1 MTFFS
6 SCGLLIHL
14 FWLFFAIRSLLL
26 SLALFVDYW
35 SYFPSKNLIRKFLPC
50 AYKVKYTLYRFF
62 NQVFWSTWYI
72 WSWVYAQCEIRIQ
85 LHFFCFTVFP
95 MVSSQRTTEYIL
107 VGLFLESLFYPVC
120 LSIFPFYSPTV
131 IIGYCCF
138 VVRLKLD
145 WLALSI
151 IFSFLSVIVIVDWH
165 CDYYRLTT
173 RT

>member
-50 AYKVKYTLYRFF
+50 ASKVKYTLHRFF

-72 WSWVYAQCEIRIQ
+72 WSWVYTQCQIRIQ
-85 LHFFCFTVFP
+85 LHFFLLHC
-95 MVSSQRTTEYIL
+95 VSYSLFSENNWIYSC
-107 VGLFLESLFYPVC
+107 GFFLESLFCPVC
-120 LSIFPFYSPTV
+120 LSIFSFYSHN
-131 IIGYCCF
+131 
-138 VVRLKLD
+138 
-145 WLALSI
+145 WLLLLCSK
-151 IFSFLSVIVIVDWH
+151 
-165 CDYYRLTT
+165 T
-173 RT
+173 